1 MSTINK
7 RFETKATAVE
17 MKHYIDTNIL
27 TNTLIRSVL
36 EQASWTGN
44 TLYASSKLGKGTI
57 KISDY
62 LVEVDIE
69 LSLFGSF
76 AKKSLEATLDK
87 EFKQLKP

>member
-7 RFETKATAVE
+7 KFETKATAVE

-27 TNTLIRSVL
+27 TNSVIRSFM
-36 EQASWTGN
+36 EQARWEGN
-44 TLYASSKLGKGTI
+44 TLFASSKLGKGTI
-57 KISDY
+57 KLSDY
-62 LVEVDIE
+62 LVEIDIE